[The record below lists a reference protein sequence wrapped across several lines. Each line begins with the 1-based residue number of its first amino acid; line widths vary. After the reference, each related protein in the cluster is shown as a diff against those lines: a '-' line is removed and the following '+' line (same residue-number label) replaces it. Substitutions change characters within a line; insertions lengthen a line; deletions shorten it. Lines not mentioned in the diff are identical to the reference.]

1 MKKTRI
7 LAEIAITV
15 ALSCV
20 LYFVRI
26 WTMPQGGSVSLEM
39 VPILF
44 LAFRRGA
51 KAGIIAGAIYG
62 LISIIFEGAIYH
74 PLSIFLDYLFAF
86 GVLGIAGFFKTDVLG
101 IVVGSFLAVLGR
113 FFFSLM
119 SGVFLFASYA
129 PEGQNPWIYSL
140 VYNGS
145 YMLPELLISIVVLV
159 TFYLSVPKLFDES
172 K

>member
-20 LYFVRI
+20 LYFVRL
-26 WTMPQGGSVSLEM
+26 WTMPQGGCVSLEM

-44 LAFRRGA
+44 LAYRRGA
-51 KAGIIAGAIYG
+51 KEAITAGAIYG
-62 LISIIFEGAIYH
+62 LVSIIFEGAIYH

-86 GVLGIAGFFKTDVLG
+86 GVLGIAGFFKTNVLD
-101 IVVGSFLAVLGR
+101 IVTGSFLAVLGR

-145 YMLPELLISIVVLV
+145 YMLPELAISIAVLV
-159 TFYLSVPKLFDES
+159 ILYLSSPKLFEA
-172 K
+172 